1 MAKMIVVHPERC
13 TGCRVCELACS
24 FRNDGVFNPAYSR
37 IFSFLFVEDAIYM
50 PITCMQC
57 EDAPCAE
64 VCPSKAITREI
75 STGVLQISEA
85 KCFGCKM
92 CMMACPFGVM
102 TFNASKR
109 LAVKCEQCDGE
120 PECVTFCVPK
130 ALEYRDVEV
139 GMVAKRRSYA
149 QKIMEAGKEVSVE

>member
-1 MAKMIVVHPERC
+1 
-13 TGCRVCELACS
+13 
-24 FRNDGVFNPAYSR
+24 
-37 IFSFLFVEDAIYM
+37 
-50 PITCMQC
+50 
-57 EDAPCAE
+57 
-64 VCPSKAITREI
+64 
-75 STGVLQISEA
+75 
-85 KCFGCKM
+85 
-92 CMMACPFGVM
+92 MMACPFGVM

-149 QKIMEAGKEVSVE
+149 QKLMEAGKEVSVE